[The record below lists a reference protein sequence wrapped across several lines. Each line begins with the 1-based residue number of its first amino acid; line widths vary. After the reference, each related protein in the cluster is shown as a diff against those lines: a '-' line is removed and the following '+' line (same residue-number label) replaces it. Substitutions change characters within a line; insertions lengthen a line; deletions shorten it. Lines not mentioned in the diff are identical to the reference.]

1 MSAKYNE
8 DFKKEVVDAY
18 IKSAKSYAEIAAE
31 FNISKTSVR
40 DWTKK
45 YSEECQYTTNNN
57 NKSNIDY
64 VSEIKALNRQLKEKE
79 IDFLKK
85 PRYYAQRE
93 VIFDRIKYIFI
104 TITKQ

>member
-40 DWTKK
+40 HWTKK
-45 YSEECQYTTNNN
+45 YSEECQYTTNN
-57 NKSNIDY
+57 KKI
-64 VSEIKALNRQLKEKE
+64 IKATL
-79 IDFLKK
+79 
-85 PRYYAQRE
+85 
-93 VIFDRIKYIFI
+93 I
-104 TITKQ
+104 TLMK

>member
-1 MSAKYNE
+1 MRILKVQNLMQRLPQSLIYLKHQ
-8 DFKKEVVDAY
+8 
-18 IKSAKSYAEIAAE
+18 
-31 FNISKTSVR
+31 SVIGL
-40 DWTKK
+40 KK

-64 VSEIKALNRQLKEKE
+64 VSEIKALNRQLKEKD

-93 VIFDRIKYIFI
+93 VIFDSIKYIFI

>member
-45 YSEECQYTTNNN
+45 YSEECQYITNNKN

-64 VSEIKALNRQLKEKE
+64 VNEIKALNRQLKEKE
-79 IDFLKK
+79 KEIDFLKK
-85 PRYYAQRE
+85 AAAFFAKE
-93 VIFDRIKYIFI
+93 LD
-104 TITKQ
+104 

>member
-45 YSEECQYTTNNN
+45 YSGILHKGTRL
-57 NKSNIDY
+57 
-64 VSEIKALNRQLKEKE
+64 A
-79 IDFLKK
+79 
-85 PRYYAQRE
+85 
-93 VIFDRIKYIFI
+93 KY
-104 TITKQ
+104 

>member
-1 MSAKYNE
+1 MSTKYDE

-18 IKSAKSYAEIAAE
+18 IKSAKPYAEIAAE
-31 FNISKTSVR
+31 FNMSKTSVR

-45 YSEECQYTTNNN
+45 YNEECQYTTN

-79 IDFLKK
+79 IDFLKS
-85 PRYYAQRE
+85 
-93 VIFDRIKYIFI
+93 
-104 TITKQ
+104 

>member
-45 YSEECQYTTNNN
+45 YSEECLYTTNNKNN

-64 VSEIKALNRQLKEKE
+64 VNEIKALNRQLMDNWCSNFIYKT
-79 IDFLKK
+79 DYYFLCGNNL
-85 PRYYAQRE
+85 PHMY
-93 VIFDRIKYIFI
+93 
-104 TITKQ
+104 

>member
-45 YSEECQYTTNNN
+45 YSEECQYTTNNKNNN

-64 VSEIKALNRQLKEKE
+64 VNEIKALNRQLKEKE
-79 IDFLKK
+79 KEIDFLKK
-85 PRYYAQRE
+85 AAAFFAKE
-93 VIFDRIKYIFI
+93 LD
-104 TITKQ
+104 

>member
-31 FNISKTSVR
+31 FNVSKTSVR

-45 YSEECQYTTNNN
+45 YSEECQYN
-57 NKSNIDY
+57 
-64 VSEIKALNRQLKEKE
+64 
-79 IDFLKK
+79 
-85 PRYYAQRE
+85 
-93 VIFDRIKYIFI
+93 
-104 TITKQ
+104 

>member
-8 DFKKEVVDAY
+8 YFKKEVVDAY

-45 YSEECQYTTNNN
+45 AAVLCS
-57 NKSNIDY
+57 KRS
-64 VSEIKALNRQLKEKE
+64 
-79 IDFLKK
+79 
-85 PRYYAQRE
+85 
-93 VIFDRIKYIFI
+93 YIW
-104 TITKQ
+104 

>member
-45 YSEECQYTTNNN
+45 YSKEYQYTTNNN

-64 VSEIKALNRQLKEKE
+64 VNEIKALNRQLKEKE
-79 IDFLKK
+79 KEIDFLKK
-85 PRYYAQRE
+85 AAAFFAKE
-93 VIFDRIKYIFI
+93 LD
-104 TITKQ
+104 